1 MITLR
6 GVTTI
11 PLYSPSGTRPT
22 SRFAAERNC
31 PAEVL
36 RGIVEAQTNT
46 ASSANRVQRP
56 RWTPMA
62 TLKRNRTV
70 IVGRGIWPCSLGL
83 ERSRTPRQRPRNRR
97 LPLRLRRL
105 VLRISH
111 RSGSNRSRSSRSC
124 TDQFRGTGRTGQRSH
139 AHQHPRN
146 ATAYRCPANAPAA
159 SSLLL
164 HAPHTF
170 TAVLVQPVQHPLRAD
185 TKNVRDVSLRR
196 LELHHCPGDELAAL
210 IGESVLGVEA
220 HLSGR

>member
-1 MITLR
+1 MCGRPQCYHSRGHDSPADRAGTGTDRGEPPPPFQPPTYGGGVEYGITSAGAQLTAEKPPERTVLGGARDISRVHRTRSMITLR

-22 SRFAAERNC
+22 SRFAPERNG

-83 ERSRTPRQRPRNRR
+83 ERTRTPRQRPRNRR

-111 RSGSNRSRSSRSC
+111 RSGGNRQEQQSQER
-124 TDQFRGTGRTGQRSH
+124 
-139 AHQHPRN
+139 
-146 ATAYRCPANAPAA
+146 
-159 SSLLL
+159 
-164 HAPHTF
+164 
-170 TAVLVQPVQHPLRAD
+170 
-185 TKNVRDVSLRR
+185 
-196 LELHHCPGDELAAL
+196 E
-210 IGESVLGVEA
+210 
-220 HLSGR
+220 